1 MARIVHFEIHAS
13 DPERAIA
20 FYSAVFGWKFHKWE
34 GGDAEYWLIETG
46 PEEEPGI
53 NGGLGRRRGD
63 APEEGTAVNCYTCVV
78 EVSDLDTKLEEIAAE
93 GGVIALPKSPV
104 PGVGWVGYAKDTEG
118 NIFGM
123 MQPDPAAA

>member
-1 MARIVHFEIHAS
+1 MSRIVHFEIHAS
-13 DPERAIA
+13 DPQRAIA
-20 FYSAVFGWKFHKWE
+20 FYTNVFGWRFHQWE
-34 GGDAEYWLIETG
+34 GAGEDYWLIMTG
-46 PEEEPGI
+46 PDEEPGI
-53 NGGLGRRRGD
+53 DGGLARRRGD
-63 APEEGTAVNCYTCVV
+63 PPEDNAAVNCYTCVV
-78 EVSDLDTKLEEIAAE
+78 QVTDLDAILNKVTTE

>member
-1 MARIVHFEIHAS
+1 MSRIVHFEIHAS
-13 DPERAIA
+13 DPQRAIA
-20 FYSAVFGWKFHKWE
+20 FYTNVFGWQFHQWE
-34 GGDAEYWLIETG
+34 GTGEDYWLIMTG
-46 PEEEPGI
+46 PDEEPGI
-53 NGGLGRRRGD
+53 DGGLARRRGD
-63 APEEGTAVNCYTCVV
+63 PPEDNAAVNCYTCVV
-78 EVSDLDTKLEEIAAE
+78 QVTDLDATLNKVTTE

>member
-1 MARIVHFEIHAS
+1 MSRIVHFEIHAN
-13 DPERAIA
+13 DPQRAIA
-20 FYSAVFGWKFHKWE
+20 FYTNVFGWQFHQWD
-34 GGDAEYWLIETG
+34 GGDEDYWLIMTG
-46 PEEEPGI
+46 PDEEPGI
-53 NGGLGRRRGD
+53 DGGLARRRGD
-63 APEEGTAVNCYTCVV
+63 PPEDNAAVNCYTCVV
-78 EVSDLDTKLEEIAAE
+78 QVTDLDEILNKVTTE